1 MDHSKCMVGEIKEE
15 ITHMWTDNEICEP
28 SVIVL
33 GIFGQCSSL
42 TDIELHETVLHPLLE
57 EWGRTP
63 DHILLPTDSTI
74 ACSIQDWAESL
85 HIKTQLFYSDW
96 TRNGKIAQVLRN
108 DRMIKEC
115 THALIFLTSRTKRLE
130 AFSEKWA
137 RKGKSVFTWD
147 SEQHLVQIQIE
158 TDLLMASKH
167 DHKSN
172 KGTMLTWLKCQKK
185 E

>member
-1 MDHSKCMVGEIKEE
+1 MKKDVMTHQADKWDDTEMV
-15 ITHMWTDNEICEP
+15 EP

-33 GIFGQCSSL
+33 GIFGQCSTLSD
-42 TDIELHETVLHPLLE
+42 TEVQETILLPLLE

-63 DHILLPTDSTI
+63 DHLLLSTDSVI

-85 HIKTQLFYSDW
+85 HLKTKLFYSDW
-96 TRNGKIAQVLRN
+96 TRNGKIAQVLRD

-130 AFSEKWA
+130 TFAEKWT
-137 RKGKSVFTWD
+137 RKGKHIFTWHP
-147 SEQHLVQIQIE
+147 EQHLVQLQIE
-158 TDLLMASKH
+158 TNPVPASTH
-167 DHKSN
+167 DRKLN

>member
-1 MDHSKCMVGEIKEE
+1 MSQLWVDTLIG
-15 ITHMWTDNEICEP
+15 EP

-33 GIFGQCSSL
+33 GVFGQCSTLSD
-42 TDIELHETVLHPLLE
+42 TELHETILQPLLE

-63 DHILLPTDSTI
+63 DHLLLPTDSSM

-85 HIKTQLFYSDW
+85 HLKTTLFYSDW
-96 TRNGKIAQVLRN
+96 TRNGKIAQVLRD

-130 AFSEKWA
+130 SFAEKWA
-137 RKGKSVFTWD
+137 RKGKDTFTWHP
-147 SEQHLVQIQIE
+147 EHHLVQIQIE
-158 TDLLMASKH
+158 KDPVKASTH
-167 DHKSN
+167 DRKSN